1 MYCPKLLTD
10 IRLVRNRHLVLSRQT
25 KLQDKME
32 QLKKTEPFVNVT
44 GGDSIERGECKE
56 FRWVMK

>member
-10 IRLVRNRHLVLSRQT
+10 IRLVRSRHFVLSRQT

-44 GGDSIERGECKE
+44 GVTI
-56 FRWVMK
+56 